1 MASESTRKTASLEA
15 DAART
20 QERRPHGASAARP
33 LRGTTVRTRNR
44 PEKTSFLPEHGPE
57 NNDGKKTRT
66 PCPAPLSPAQA
77 GKPDACGLP
86 ALTPSTRGRTP
97 PPRCLPR
104 LRFPRRRR
112 ENTTQTG
119 EKAFSAPW
127 CRSPG
132 AGGNVEARRTSRKF
146 RPAGQTSVCIRHGCN
161 SDSLAQAVPGA
172 GGKTR
177 CLRPPGPYSFHTRPH
192 SASASPCPAPLSP
205 AQAGKHDADGGKGV
219 FRSVVPKPRRRRKR
233 AFSPQKGA
241 DEVRLPPFSIRRQ
254 AQRFQRRGFFASDT
268 PRCLRSFLLRRTRHT
283 KPERPESKPCA
294 GTAGTRRGASSRTRD
309 RHDEPKKFLRFS
321 GAILRGAARK
331 KEGIRTDA
339 GIPGKRSARNG
350 HIPCAC
356 ASWQTIRPRSERR
369 QGRFRLPWR
378 GFRRPWLWHRRP

>member
-66 PCPAPLSPAQA
+66 
-77 GKPDACGLP
+77 
-86 ALTPSTRGRTP
+86 
-97 PPRCLPR
+97 
-104 LRFPRRRR
+104 
-112 ENTTQTG
+112 
-119 EKAFSAPW
+119 
-127 CRSPG
+127 
-132 AGGNVEARRTSRKF
+132 
-146 RPAGQTSVCIRHGCN
+146 
-161 SDSLAQAVPGA
+161 
-172 GGKTR
+172 
-177 CLRPPGPYSFHTRPH
+177 
-192 SASASPCPAPLSP
+192 PCPAPLSP

-268 PRCLRSFLLRRTRHT
+268 PRCLRSFLLRRTRHA
-283 KPERPESKPCA
+283 KPERPESEPCA
-294 GTAGTRRGASSRTRD
+294 GTAGTRRGASSRTR
-309 RHDEPKKFLRFS
+309 RIGAERPKPPVAGRS
-321 GAILRGAARK
+321 RK
-331 KEGIRTDA
+331 PCAGNRTKGTEHRPGTGRRAGCRKSDA
-339 GIPGKRSARNG
+339 GPA
-350 HIPCAC
+350 
-356 ASWQTIRPRSERR
+356 
-369 QGRFRLPWR
+369 
-378 GFRRPWLWHRRP
+378 